1 MRIATRPLLTGN
13 PPSPATTLYDI
24 DWASEAFE
32 GVNTKGIRWIA
43 DTLYHAA
50 RREHLLY
57 LRREALRMRA
67 TVDIDTLTAL
77 LIGRIEFRCEPDRP
91 MVLTLFERLYHAV
104 AHPLWEIAIRD
115 FLITGVGGVG
125 LTPFGVYPLRPEYS
139 VAYPCWQR
147 PRWTAR
153 VAFVPWDDAKSL
165 LKWRETKPIERRDPL
180 VYHDA
185 VVPVIEIVDGERF
198 RYYYKDKLVGEFPM
212 EARYGHFWLIGA
224 ERSLHTGYRTPIDTS
239 VGYRAFVEMS
249 ERAEREYHYAHES
262 EASWIDLPIGT
273 LERVVRTRY
282 RGYNLYEAYE
292 KLVEAIMKE
301 SLKGRYALYQFD
313 IFDEDSESFHEF
325 EDVFHAIGYN
335 SPEPSVKPPITFLGG
350 VSLPEIQVGLR
361 EVEGI
366 ITTITGVNPYML
378 GQVGVT
384 RVASEVVAMQQNTN
398 LKLQTLHEQV
408 ARSLE
413 PFVRAFQHYLI
424 LLPRPLQQLLVEPH
438 ETDTGTRYLVVG
450 GADSRL
456 LKNPIFEQIGDFY
469 DYESFFTQCRI
480 SLAYTGHVSL
490 MERRQNYMQA
500 LQLLT
505 SMFQL
510 LAQTGQMYEL
520 TPLIDR
526 ILRDL
531 GVDVRSLKPQQP
543 TPAQADPA
551 MAQMMDPAMAQ
562 MMDPAMAEMLARAM
576 GGALPE
582 GVGGFENPLSA
593 ASVLLEDPDLEA
605 IPEAEAIS

>member
-1 MRIATRPLLTGN
+1 MSNGKL
-13 PPSPATTLYDI
+13 PSPATTLYDV
-24 DWASEAFE
+24 DWAAGAFE
-32 GVNTKGIRWIA
+32 GASLEGIRWIA
-43 DTLYHAA
+43 NTLFSTA

-77 LIGRIEFRCEPDRP
+77 LIGRIEFRCEPDHP
-91 MVLTLFERLYHAV
+91 IVQTLFERLYHAV
-104 AHPLWEIAIRD
+104 AHPLWELAIRD
-115 FLITGVGGVG
+115 FLITGVGGVC
-125 LTPFGVYPLRPEYS
+125 LTPFGVYPLRPEHC
-139 VAYPCWQR
+139 VAYPSWHR

-153 VAFVPWDDAKSL
+153 VAFVAWEDAKKV
-165 LKWRETKPIERRDPL
+165 LKWRGLKPVSLEARDPL

-185 VVPVIEIVDGERF
+185 VVPVIEIADGEVF
-198 RYYYKDKLVGEFPM
+198 RYYHKDRLVGEFPI
-212 EARYGHFWLIGA
+212 EARYGHFWLVGA
-224 ERSLHTGYRTPIDTS
+224 ERSLHTGLRAPLDTS
-239 VGYRAFVEMS
+239 MGYGAFVEMA
-249 ERAEREYHYAHES
+249 ERAERDYYYAHET
-262 EASWIDLPIGT
+262 EPGWIDLPIGT

-335 SPEPSVKPPITFLGG
+335 APEPSAKPPITFLGG

-408 ARSLE
+408 ARVLD

-424 LLPRPLQQLLVEPH
+424 LLPRPLQPLLVEPY
-438 ETDTGTRYLVVG
+438 ETDEGSRYLVVG
-450 GADSRL
+450 NADERL
-456 LKNPIFEQIGDFY
+456 LRNPIFQQIGDFA
-469 DYESFFTQCRI
+469 DYESFFSQCRI

-500 LQLLT
+500 LQLIT
-505 SMFQL
+505 SLFQL

-520 TPLIDR
+520 TPLVDR

-531 GVDVRSLKPQQP
+531 GVDVRALKRGGASAPPQE
-543 TPAQADPA
+543 PA
-551 MAQMMDPAMAQ
+551 MLMPTEPAM
-562 MMDPAMAEMLARAM
+562 PAVPTFAMEGQEM
-576 GGALPE
+576 
-582 GVGGFENPLSA
+582 NPFMLG
-593 ASVLLEDPDLEA
+593 SVLLEDSEMEPIPETEA
-605 IPEAEAIS
+605 ILETEVSS